1 MRHSGRIS
9 KEPEIGNWH
18 IIDNTMNVSMQSFKQ
33 FSAFF
38 VFTAERMEQKN
49 KAYEN
54 FYVASCNAERI
65 VL

>member
-38 VFTAERMEQKN
+38 RVHSGTNGAEN

>member
-1 MRHSGRIS
+1 
-9 KEPEIGNWH
+9 
-18 IIDNTMNVSMQSFKQ
+18 MNVSMQNFKQ

-49 KAYEN
+49 KAQEN
-54 FYVASCNAERI
+54 FYVASCNAEGI